1 MFKRMM
7 ILSKR
12 ECEDIKNIILSQENS
27 IKRMGP
33 DIYPDTAPDSL
44 TGRYRFFN
52 FFLDSKFRSIMQ
64 PKLLTVYKKL
74 KLPKP
79 AIVQCWANTF
89 RKGEGIGWHKH
100 WGTDS
105 KGGSDFLSANIFID
119 GDRSIG
125 TSYLIDGREKK
136 FRNRYGQLS
145 LFDPLI
151 EHCVF
156 PNNSDR
162 TRISIAMD
170 IHYSNETIWD
180 DENLYP
186 FRYYHIDTP

>member
-7 ILSKR
+7 ILSRR

-33 DIYPDTAPDSL
+33 DIYRATAPNSL

-52 FFLDSKFRSIMQ
+52 FFLDSKFRSIMK
-64 PKLLTVYKKL
+64 PKLLRVYEKL
-74 KLPKP
+74 NLPKP
-79 AIVQCWANTF
+79 MFVQCWANTF
-89 RKGEGIGWHKH
+89 RKGEGIGWHNH

-105 KGGSDFLSANIFID
+105 KAGSNFLSANIFID

-125 TSYLIDGREKK
+125 TSYRIDGREKK

-145 LFDPLI
+145 LFSPTI

-156 PNNSDR
+156 PNNSNQ

-180 DENLYP
+180 EPLFPY
-186 FRYYHIDTP
+186 RYFKI

>member
-1 MFKRMM
+1 MFRRMM
-7 ILSKR
+7 ILSRR

-33 DIYPDTAPDSL
+33 DIYSATSPDSL
-44 TGRYRFFN
+44 TGRYRYFN

-64 PKLLTVYKKL
+64 PKLLAVYERL

-79 AIVQCWANTF
+79 MIIQCWANTF
-89 RKGEGIGWHKH
+89 RTGEGIGWHKH
-100 WGTDS
+100 WCEDS
-105 KGGSDFLSANIFID
+105 SFGPDFHSVNIFID

-125 TSYLIDGREKK
+125 TSYRIDGREKK
-136 FRNRYGQLS
+136 FRNRYGQMS
-145 LFDPLI
+145 LFSPTI

-156 PNNSDR
+156 PNHGNQ

-170 IHYSNETIWD
+170 IHFSKETIWD
-180 DENLYP
+180 KPLFP
-186 FRYYHIDTP
+186 HRYFYLDTP

>member
-1 MFKRMM
+1 MFRRMM
-7 ILSKR
+7 ILSRR

-33 DIYPDTAPDSL
+33 DIYSATSPDSL
-44 TGRYRFFN
+44 TGRYRYFN

-64 PKLLTVYKKL
+64 PKLLAVYERL

-79 AIVQCWANTF
+79 MIIQCWANTF
-89 RKGEGIGWHKH
+89 RTGEGIGWHKH
-100 WGTDS
+100 WGEDS
-105 KGGSDFLSANIFID
+105 SFGPDFHSVNIFID

-125 TSYLIDGREKK
+125 TSYRIDGREKK
-136 FRNRYGQLS
+136 FRNRYGQMS
-145 LFDPLI
+145 LFSPTI

-156 PNNSDR
+156 PNHGNQ

-170 IHYSNETIWD
+170 IHFRKETIWN
-180 DENLYP
+180 EPSYP
-186 FRYYHIDTP
+186 YRYFSLDTP

>member
-12 ECEDIKNIILSQENS
+12 ECDVIKSIVLSQENS

-33 DIYPDTAPDSL
+33 DIYSATSPDSL
-44 TGRYRFFN
+44 TGRYRYFN

-64 PKLLTVYKKL
+64 PKLLMVYKKL

-79 AIVQCWANTF
+79 VIVQCWANTF

-136 FRNRYGQLS
+136 FRNRYGQMS
-145 LFDPLI
+145 LFSPTI

-156 PNNSDR
+156 PNNGDQ

-170 IHYSNETIWD
+170 IHFSKETIWD
-180 DENLYP
+180 KPLYP
-186 FRYYHIDTP
+186 HRYFKI

>member
-1 MFKRMM
+1 MFRRMM
-7 ILSKR
+7 ILSRR

-33 DIYPDTAPDSL
+33 DIYSATSPDSL
-44 TGRYRFFN
+44 TGRYRYFN

-64 PKLLTVYKKL
+64 PKLLAVYERL

-79 AIVQCWANTF
+79 MIIQCWANTF
-89 RKGEGIGWHKH
+89 RTGEGIGWHKH
-100 WGTDS
+100 WGEDS
-105 KGGSDFLSANIFID
+105 SFGPDFHSVNIFID

-125 TSYLIDGREKK
+125 TSYRIDGREKK
-136 FRNRYGQLS
+136 FRNRYGQMS
-145 LFDPLI
+145 LFSPTI

-156 PNNSDR
+156 PNHGNQ

-170 IHYSNETIWD
+170 IHFSKETIWD
-180 DENLYP
+180 KPLFP
-186 FRYYHIDTP
+186 HRYFYLDTP

>member
-33 DIYPDTAPDSL
+33 DIYRDTAPDSL

-52 FFLDSKFRSIMQ
+52 FFLDSKFRSIMR
-64 PKLLTVYKKL
+64 PKLFKVYEKL

-79 AIVQCWANTF
+79 VIVQCWANTF

-100 WGTDS
+100 WGNDS
-105 KGGSDFLSANIFID
+105 RSGPDFHSANIFID

-125 TSYLIDGREKK
+125 TSYRINGREKK
-136 FRNRYGQLS
+136 FRNRYGQMS
-145 LFDPLI
+145 LFSPTI

-156 PNNSDR
+156 PNNSNQ

-170 IHYSNETIWD
+170 IHFSEETIH
-180 DENLYP
+180 DEPLFP
-186 FRYYHIDTP
+186 HRYFKI

>member
-33 DIYPDTAPDSL
+33 DIYRDTAPDSL

-52 FFLDSKFRSIMQ
+52 FFLDSKFRSNMQ
-64 PKLLTVYKKL
+64 PKLLKVYEKL

-79 AIVQCWANTF
+79 VIVQCWANTF

-100 WGTDS
+100 WGNDS
-105 KGGSDFLSANIFID
+105 RSGPDFHSANIFID

-125 TSYLIDGREKK
+125 TSYRIDGREKK
-136 FRNRYGQLS
+136 FRNRYGQMS
-145 LFDPLI
+145 LFSPTI

-156 PNNSDR
+156 PNNGNQI
-162 TRISIAMD
+162 RISIAMD
-170 IHYSNETIWD
+170 IHFSEETIWD
-180 DENLYP
+180 EPLFPY
-186 FRYYHIDTP
+186 RYFKI

>member
-1 MFKRMM
+1 MFRRMM
-7 ILSKR
+7 ILSRR

-33 DIYPDTAPDSL
+33 DIYSATSPDSL
-44 TGRYRFFN
+44 TGRYRYFN

-64 PKLLTVYKKL
+64 PKLLAVYERL

-79 AIVQCWANTF
+79 MIIQCWANTF
-89 RKGEGIGWHKH
+89 RTGEGIGWHKH
-100 WGTDS
+100 WGEDS
-105 KGGSDFLSANIFID
+105 SFGPDFHSVNIFID

-125 TSYLIDGREKK
+125 TSYRINGREKK
-136 FRNRYGQLS
+136 FRNRYGQMS
-145 LFDPLI
+145 LFSPTI

-156 PNNSDR
+156 PNHGNQ

-170 IHYSNETIWD
+170 IHFSKETIWD
-180 DENLYP
+180 KPLFP
-186 FRYYHIDTP
+186 HRYFYLDTP

>member
-1 MFKRMM
+1 MFRRMM
-7 ILSKR
+7 ILSRR

-33 DIYPDTAPDSL
+33 DIYSATSPDSL
-44 TGRYRFFN
+44 TGRYRYFN

-64 PKLLTVYKKL
+64 PKLLAVYERL

-79 AIVQCWANTF
+79 MIIQCWANTF
-89 RKGEGIGWHKH
+89 RTGEGIGWHKH
-100 WGTDS
+100 WGEDS
-105 KGGSDFLSANIFID
+105 SFGPDFHSVNIFID

-125 TSYLIDGREKK
+125 TSYRIDGREKK
-136 FRNRYGQLS
+136 FRNRYGQMS
-145 LFDPLI
+145 LFSPTI

-156 PNNSDR
+156 PNHGNQ

-170 IHYSNETIWD
+170 IHFSKETIWD
-180 DENLYP
+180 KPLFPY
-186 FRYYHIDTP
+186 RYFYLDTP

>member
-7 ILSKR
+7 ILSRR
-12 ECEDIKNIILSQENS
+12 ECEDIKNTILSQENS

-33 DIYPDTAPDSL
+33 DIYRATAPNSL

-64 PKLLTVYKKL
+64 PKLLRVYEKL
-74 KLPKP
+74 NLPKP
-79 AIVQCWANTF
+79 MLVQCWANTF

-100 WGTDS
+100 WGHDS
-105 KGGSDFLSANIFID
+105 PAGPDFHSANIFID

-125 TSYLIDGREKK
+125 TSYRIDGRERK

-145 LFDPLI
+145 LFSPTID
-151 EHCVF
+151 HCVF
-156 PNNSDR
+156 PNNSNH

-170 IHYSNETIWD
+170 IHFSKETIWD
-180 DENLYP
+180 DPLYP
-186 FRYYHIDTP
+186 YRYFKI

>member
-64 PKLLTVYKKL
+64 PKLLKVYEKL

-79 AIVQCWANTF
+79 VIVQCWANTF

-100 WGTDS
+100 WGNDS
-105 KGGSDFLSANIFID
+105 RSGPDFHSANIFID

-125 TSYLIDGREKK
+125 TSYRINGREKK
-136 FRNRYGQLS
+136 FRNRYGQMS
-145 LFDPLI
+145 LFSPTI

-156 PNNSDR
+156 PNNSNQ

-170 IHYSNETIWD
+170 IHFSEETIH
-180 DENLYP
+180 DEPLFP
-186 FRYYHIDTP
+186 HRYFYLDTP

>member
-12 ECEDIKNIILSQENS
+12 ECDVIKSIVLSQENS
-27 IKRMGP
+27 IKGMGP
-33 DIYPDTAPDSL
+33 DIYSATSPDSL
-44 TGRYRFFN
+44 TGRYRYFN

-64 PKLLTVYKKL
+64 PKLLAVYERL

-79 AIVQCWANTF
+79 MIIQCWANTF
-89 RKGEGIGWHKH
+89 RTGEGIGWHKH
-100 WGTDS
+100 WGEDS
-105 KGGSDFLSANIFID
+105 SFGPDFHSVNIFID

-125 TSYLIDGREKK
+125 TSYRIDGREKK
-136 FRNRYGQLS
+136 FRNRYGQMS
-145 LFDPLI
+145 LFSPTI

-156 PNNSDR
+156 PNHGNQ

-170 IHYSNETIWD
+170 IHFSKETIWD
-180 DENLYP
+180 KPLFP
-186 FRYYHIDTP
+186 HRYFYLDTP

>member
-1 MFKRMM
+1 MFRRMM
-7 ILSKR
+7 ILSRR

-33 DIYPDTAPDSL
+33 DIYSATSPDSL
-44 TGRYRFFN
+44 TGRYRYFN

-64 PKLLTVYKKL
+64 PKLLAVYERL

-79 AIVQCWANTF
+79 MIIQCWANTF
-89 RKGEGIGWHKH
+89 RTGEGIGWHKH
-100 WGTDS
+100 WGEDS
-105 KGGSDFLSANIFID
+105 SFGPDFHSVNIFID

-125 TSYLIDGREKK
+125 TSYRIDGREKK
-136 FRNRYGQLS
+136 FRNRYGQMS
-145 LFDPLI
+145 LFSPTI

-156 PNNSDR
+156 PNHGNQ

-170 IHYSNETIWD
+170 IHFSKETIWD
-180 DENLYP
+180 KPLFPHRYFYLY
-186 FRYYHIDTP
+186 TP